1 MQNTIIFLSMWLIP
15 PTLFIAFMWYY
26 CTKRRQIFVSIFG
39 NNEEFPVVTLL
50 VSILLPSIAV
60 AIAVKWLGFPVGG
73 EILAYLV
80 FEVIGGWVMFLVF
93 YAGGLTAHCQAEI
106 ESKNQSELFGIDL
119 NELGPNQYIARYH
132 TGSDRWYSEKDGL
145 YFSLY
150 RTLREKDLSGE
161 HIVVRKAHSFGQ
173 FHRHDLPKDKMIQ
186 LLKDYFDNQT
196 VFNVESPALLVEA
209 PKKPAPEVLFIGE

>member
-1 MQNTIIFLSMWLIP
+1 MQGLIIFLSMWLIP

-26 CTKRRQIFVSIFG
+26 CTKKQQVSIFDDKDG
-39 NNEEFPVVTLL
+39 FPTITLL

-80 FEVIGGWVMFLVF
+80 FEVIGGWLMFLLF
-93 YAGGLTAHCQAEI
+93 CAGGLTRNCQAQI
-106 ESKNQSELFGIDL
+106 DSKNQSDLLGINL
-119 NELGPNQYIARYH
+119 NELGAGKYIARYH
-132 TGSDRWYSEKDGL
+132 TGDDRFYTKKDGL
-145 YFSLY
+145 RFDLY
-150 RTLREKDLSGE
+150 VTQREKDLSGE
-161 HIVVRKAHSFGQ
+161 HVTIKRVHCFGQ
-173 FHRHDLPKDKMIQ
+173 YQKHNLPKDKMAQ

-196 VFNVESPALLVEA
+196 IFNVESQALLVEA